1 MTNSASG
8 RTTLISPGTTVR
20 GDITFTGHLDIEGE
34 VNGSIQAEPGQDAIL
49 RVVEGGKV
57 AGEVKVPHAM
67 INGKVEGDIH
77 ATERLELAE
86 RAVVDGDVYY
96 NLIEMAVGAKVNGG
110 LRHTSNVADDLAA
123 KREAKATE
131 TIPNPTPN
139 ATISCSFRKP
149 SGICCLRPPRCFL
162 VENGLYQNGPQGA
175 RRHDSGRSL

>member
-1 MTNSASG
+1 MIKDLINKKKGAAMRNRKEAVVTSSSSG

-20 GDITFTGHLDIEGE
+20 GDITFTGHLDIEGA
-34 VNGSIQAEPGQDAIL
+34 VMGSIQAEPGQEAIL
-49 RVVEGGKV
+49 RIVEGGKV
-57 AGEVKVPHAM
+57 SGEVKVPHAM

-123 KREAKATE
+123 KREARAAETVPGAT
-131 TIPNPTPN
+131 
-139 ATISCSFRKP
+139 P
-149 SGICCLRPPRCFL
+149 S
-162 VENGLYQNGPQGA
+162 
-175 RRHDSGRSL
+175 